1 MSQQEQPREQTPAY
15 RSVKLASPPAMPP
28 PLRSSP
34 FAIISKPP
42 QQQTPST
49 AVEVLQQSN
58 DNDDNTKPWTLCHPL
73 PTIPAGYML
82 ERNQICLIEQPPQ
95 QVANRISECLH
106 LRSFVLS
113 ETSTKV
119 CNVILYN
126 DDDELATSIVSHFLI
141 LFQLLLRTQN
151 GFRAE
156 STMGLLFRVNFF
168 QDSNNLVIEFQRL
181 NGCSYVFQKT
191 FQAIH
196 RCVIAQEGE
205 KTNHQEELE
214 FPTCALPMVA
224 MTQAQ
229 KQERLL
235 ETYQIA
241 MNMLSSKRVDCQLM
255 GLEVLEPMSTN
266 VDIAGRLVDTNLATL
281 LQFCKGTMEPKS
293 KLEQQQECLLKRR
306 ALSILANS
314 LEALQSKSCNH
325 DQETPPSMIILDTLL
340 ACLQNNRCGDAH
352 QSFQIARC
360 LVLLPKTINSH
371 SELSRATLLLSKEQ
385 EKQDLP
391 FLKQEYK
398 KLEAS
403 LLLSS

>member
-113 ETSTKV
+113 ETSTK
-119 CNVILYN
+119 
-126 DDDELATSIVSHFLI
+126 
-141 LFQLLLRTQN
+141 N

-314 LEALQSKSCNH
+314 LEALQSKS
-325 DQETPPSMIILDTLL
+325 ETPPSMIILDTLL

>member
-113 ETSTKV
+113 ETSTK
-119 CNVILYN
+119 
-126 DDDELATSIVSHFLI
+126 
-141 LFQLLLRTQN
+141 N